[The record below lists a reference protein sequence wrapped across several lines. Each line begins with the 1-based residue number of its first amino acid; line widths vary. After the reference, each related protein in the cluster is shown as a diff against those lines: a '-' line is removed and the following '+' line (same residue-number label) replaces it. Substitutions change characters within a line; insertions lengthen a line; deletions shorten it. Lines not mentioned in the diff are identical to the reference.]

1 MPGTAVQGQVPQH
14 GTATQC
20 HEPGPARRIR
30 RVPRHLAR
38 LVGPRTQRRRS
49 PIVLQIGAKT
59 PFQAREGAGLQVAQT
74 HAGVVVAL
82 AAAYQGP
89 TFRIGPGEGL
99 ESIHLWFGDERFVA
113 AGLTDRNDLLAADL
127 VRAGVPEGNVHR
139 LSGPEEG
146 IGVED
151 AAARL
156 AAELVAAGPEGAS
169 FDVVHLGVGPDAHVC
184 SLFPGHP
191 AARVI
196 GADVVAVRSS
206 PKPPPERVSL
216 TFDALHRA
224 RCIML
229 AASGEGKARAVR
241 AGLGE
246 PDAVRA
252 PASCARGLTTTWYID
267 DAAAGRLEG

>member
-1 MPGTAVQGQVPQH
+1 M
-14 GTATQC
+14 
-20 HEPGPARRIR
+20 
-30 RVPRHLAR
+30 
-38 LVGPRTQRRRS
+38 
-49 PIVLQIGAKT
+49 
-59 PFQAREGAGLQVAQT
+59 
-74 HAGVVVAL
+74 
-82 AAAYQGP
+82 
-89 TFRIGPGEGL
+89 
-99 ESIHLWFGDERFVA
+99 
-113 AGLTDRNDLLAADL
+113 
-127 VRAGVPEGNVHR
+127 
-139 LSGPEEG
+139 
-146 IGVED
+146 
-151 AAARL
+151 
-156 AAELVAAGPEGAS
+156 
-169 FDVVHLGVGPDAHVC
+169 HLGVGPDAHVC

-229 AASGEGKARAVR
+229 AASGEGKARAVH

>member
-1 MPGTAVQGQVPQH
+1 MSTVDPIEERAVSL
-14 GTATQC
+14 
-20 HEPGPARRIR
+20 PA
-30 RVPRHLAR
+30 
-38 LVGPRTQRRRS
+38 
-49 PIVLQIGAKT
+49 
-59 PFQAREGAGLQVAQT
+59 
-74 HAGVVVAL
+74 AGVVRRPSFDEACAL
-82 AAAYQGP
+82 AAARTSALLAEAVAERGSGHLALTGGSAGVALARVLP
-89 TFRIGPGEGL
+89 AALGAAGIGPGEGL
-99 ESIHLWFGDERFVA
+99 ESIHLWFGDERCVS
-113 AGLTDRNDLLAADL
+113 AGLADRNDLLAADL

-229 AASGEGKARAVR
+229 AASGEGKARAVH

>member
-1 MPGTAVQGQVPQH
+1 MSAADLIEKRTASLP
-14 GTATQC
+14 TAKLV
-20 HEPGPARRIR
+20 RRPSFDEVCTLAAER
-30 RVPRHLAR
+30 TAELLVEAVASRGSGHLA
-38 LVGPRTQRRRS
+38 LTGGS
-49 PIVLQIGAKT
+49 
-59 PFQAREGAGLQVAQT
+59 AGI
-74 HAGVVVAL
+74 AL
-82 AAAYQGP
+82 ARSLPATFAAAG
-89 TFRIGPGEGL
+89 ISGSLL
-99 ESIHLWFGDERFVA
+99 ENVHLWFGDERFVA

-229 AASGEGKARAVR
+229 AASGEGKARAVH